1 MINLY
6 FKLFMAFFN
15 KLSIFKSK
23 LNKKLLGKIFFYGII
38 FIVIIA
44 IYFLTIAFMKQHI
57 KNAVI
62 KAKEEERLACENM
75 IASANLDNQTK
86 TIKTIIKYEKI
97 KNNVSTYDI
106 NERSRLLQQIE
117 DFNFA
122 D

>member
-44 IYFLTIAFMKQHI
+44 IYFLTIAFIKQHI

-62 KAKEEERLACENM
+62 KAKEEERLACENT
-75 IASANLDNQTK
+75 IASANLENQTK

-97 KNNVSTYDI
+97 KSNVSTYDI

>member
-1 MINLY
+1 
-6 FKLFMAFFN
+6 
-15 KLSIFKSK
+15 
-23 LNKKLLGKIFFYGII
+23 
-38 FIVIIA
+38 
-44 IYFLTIAFMKQHI
+44 
-57 KNAVI
+57 
-62 KAKEEERLACENM
+62 M
-75 IASANLDNQTK
+75 IASGNLENQTK

>member
-1 MINLY
+1 MI
-6 FKLFMAFFN
+6 
-15 KLSIFKSK
+15 
-23 LNKKLLGKIFFYGII
+23 KIASTL
-38 FIVIIA
+38 IIA
-44 IYFLTIAFMKQHI
+44 IYFLTIAFMKQQT

-62 KAKEEERLACENM
+62 KVKEEERLACEHM

-86 TIKTIIKYEKI
+86 TTKTIIKYEKI
-97 KNNVSTYDI
+97 KSNVSTYDI

>member
-1 MINLY
+1 MI
-6 FKLFMAFFN
+6 
-15 KLSIFKSK
+15 
-23 LNKKLLGKIFFYGII
+23 KI
-38 FIVIIA
+38 VSTLIIA
-44 IYFLTIAFMKQHI
+44 IYFLTIAFMKQQT

-62 KAKEEERLACENM
+62 KAKEEDRLACENM
-75 IASANLDNQTK
+75 IASANLENQTK

-97 KNNVSTYDI
+97 KSNVSTYDI

>member
-6 FKLFMAFFN
+6 FKLFMTFFN
-15 KLSIFKSK
+15 KLSIFKLK
-23 LNKKLLGKIFFYGII
+23 LNKKIFFYGIVFVLII
-38 FIVIIA
+38 F
-44 IYFLTIAFMKQHI
+44 IYFLIIFFTKQQVE
-57 KNAVI
+57 NAVI
-62 KAKEEERLACENM
+62 KTKEEERLACENT

-97 KNNVSTYDI
+97 KSNVSTYNI

>member
-44 IYFLTIAFMKQHI
+44 IYFLTIAFMKQQT

-75 IASANLDNQTK
+75 IASANLENQTK

-97 KNNVSTYDI
+97 KSNVSTYDI

>member
-1 MINLY
+1 MVSIHKNFFTNDIINYISNLPD
-6 FKLFMAFFN
+6 
-15 KLSIFKSK
+15 
-23 LNKKLLGKIFFYGII
+23 
-38 FIVIIA
+38 
-44 IYFLTIAFMKQHI
+44 
-57 KNAVI
+57 VI

-75 IASANLDNQTK
+75 IASANLENQTK

-97 KNNVSTYDI
+97 KSNVSTYDI

>member
-44 IYFLTIAFMKQHI
+44 IYFLTIAFMKQQT

-75 IASANLDNQTK
+75 IASANLENQTK

-97 KNNVSTYDI
+97 KSNVSAYDI

>member
-15 KLSIFKSK
+15 LK
-23 LNKKLLGKIFFYGII
+23 LNKKIFFYGIV
-38 FIVIIA
+38 FVLIIA
-44 IYFLTIAFMKQHI
+44 VYFLTIVFMKQQT

-62 KAKEEERLACENM
+62 KTKEEERLACENM
-75 IASANLDNQTK
+75 IASANLNNQTK

-97 KNNVSTYDI
+97 KSNVSNYDI

>member
-1 MINLY
+1 MI
-6 FKLFMAFFN
+6 
-15 KLSIFKSK
+15 
-23 LNKKLLGKIFFYGII
+23 KIIGTV
-38 FIVIIA
+38 FIAVYI
-44 IYFLTIAFMKQHI
+44 LTIGFMKQQT
-57 KNAVI
+57 KNAVVR
-62 KAKEEERLACENM
+62 AREEERLACENM

-97 KNNVSTYDI
+97 KSNVSTYDI